1 MENKNEK
8 SIVNSSVH
16 LEGYLRRAVNRIRW
30 KLKQLLIGMRTSSRG
45 QSNESFEV
53 RSRRVS
59 LVIRNLVDLARE
71 TLQQEV
77 AERDSVLITAKVASA
92 QEERRKRRDR
102 LIEVGME
109 AYEELRKLSGSEE
122 ASREA
127 EYRMRAYMV
136 MARVGVFNAA
146 VIKDQEAEDLTN
158 LIMEVEETN
167 AELEEELEKVREKQQ
182 ELEEIGQGH

>member
-1 MENKNEK
+1 M
-8 SIVNSSVH
+8 
-16 LEGYLRRAVNRIRW
+16 
-30 KLKQLLIGMRTSSRG
+30 
-45 QSNESFEV
+45 
-53 RSRRVS
+53 
-59 LVIRNLVDLARE
+59 IRNLVDLARE
-71 TLQQEV
+71 TFQQEV
-77 AERDSVLITAKVASA
+77 SERDSVQITAKVASA

-109 AYEELRKLSGSEE
+109 AYEELRRLSGSEE

-167 AELEEELEKVREKQQ
+167 AELEDELEKVREKQQ